1 MAGGN
6 RDPNF
11 CSDGRTQEPFKT
23 MQVTLDEE
31 SSYKELLRREKRNGW
46 HAGFSD
52 ASARDPS
59 GDHLAPFLNLDVV
72 FCVPLL
78 THS

>member
-11 CSDGRTQEPFKT
+11 CSDGRTQEPLKT

-31 SSYKELLRREKRNGW
+31 SSYKEILRREKRN
-46 HAGFSD
+46 AGFSV

-59 GDHLAPFLNLDVV
+59 GDHLAPFLSLDVV

-78 THS
+78 THL